1 MRETSWAGMT
11 FVVLGRHDVERVRA
25 PGLYAFAARDGAKL
39 TLIFAGEA
47 QDIAREAGPHHPVWS
62 RALALGLNEV
72 HVCIGAPERIDRL
85 QLLSRVVRAEA
96 PVLSSEEASAAR
108 AAG

>member
-25 PGLYAFAARDGAKL
+25 PGLYAFAARDGARL

-47 QDIAREAGPHHPVWS
+47 QDIAREVGPHHPAWP
-62 RALALGLNEV
+62 RALALGLNEI
-72 HVCIGAPERIDRL
+72 HVCIGAAERIDRL
-85 QLLSRVVRAEA
+85 QLLSRIMRAEA
-96 PVLSSEEASAAR
+96 PALGGEDAAGAR

>member
-25 PGLYAFAARDGAKL
+25 PGLYAFAARDGAQLK
-39 TLIFAGEA
+39 LIFAGEA
-47 QDIAREAGPHHPVWS
+47 QDIAREVGPHHPAWS
-62 RALALGLNEV
+62 QALALGLNEI

-85 QLLSRVVRAEA
+85 QLLSRMVRAEG
-96 PVLSSEEASAAR
+96 PTLGDQEFEGAR
-108 AAG
+108 AVG